1 MVDVPILF
9 EEGMSKWFF
18 AVDRGGTFTDIIGI
32 DPSNNIHT
40 SKILSESSSYSDPVI
55 AGIRQILNLQSSDK
69 IPSDRIER
77 IRIGTTVAT
86 NALLERKGSKT
97 ALLITSGFVDLLEI
111 GNQARPELFDLS
123 IVKPEQLYHSVSE
136 VHERLDAEG
145 NIILE
150 LDEERLG
157 RDLKDLYSSGIK
169 SVAIVLMHSW
179 KNPMHEERCYDVA
192 HKIGFENISISSR
205 IMPII
210 KIVGRGQTTVVDSY
224 LYPILS
230 QYISSLRSELG
241 EIPIELMQS
250 SGGLTDDLS
259 LTGKDAILSG
269 PAGGVIGSAAV
280 GNANNLD
287 CIIGFD
293 MGGTSTDVSRYD
305 GSFTRVTELEA
316 GGITFQTSS
325 LDIKTVAAG
334 GGSLLWFDGRKLQVG
349 PESAGANPGPVCYGL
364 DGKLTL
370 TDANLL
376 LGRINP
382 DFFPQVFGPEQ
393 NQKLNTSE
401 SEDNFEN
408 LRSEVNKSTLSSL
421 SSEELALGFV
431 DIANEKMAGAIK
443 EISVSRGYD
452 VREHALV
459 CFGGAAPQHCCGIA
473 RILGIKRI
481 VIHPLSSLLSAYG
494 IANSKQFRYGLRS
507 MVQKFASQSHVE
519 ALSGI
524 QSLESPLIEE
534 IQKLG
539 VSPDN
544 ITKKHF
550 MDLRVAGTDS
560 TITIPCSNF
569 DQMVGSFEERHR
581 NLFGFSPS
589 GELEIANIRVEVS
602 GSRTEIEE
610 QKPNPDLSR
619 PATIGQS
626 EVYFNHQFMSTSI
639 YSRDSLPE
647 GFELAGP
654 AMITDLNSTI
664 VIEPGFTA
672 GINGFGHIVIDQ
684 KTFHKSQITTE
695 KDPVSLEIFNNLFM
709 SIAEQM
715 GFTLKN
721 TAHSV
726 NIKERLDFSCAL
738 FDDEGNLVANAP
750 HVPVHLG
757 AMGESVK
764 SIITSN
770 EGRMKNGDFYLTNNP
785 HKGGSHLPDLT
796 VISPVFSGSQEPIFY
811 AASRGHHADI
821 GGITP
826 GSIPPFSTSI
836 HEEGII
842 IDNFRIVENGILKEK
857 EFEDL
862 MRSSENPAR
871 NIEERK
877 HDINAQIAAVR
888 KGILEIDGLI
898 EKYGLPTVQ
907 AYMGYIR
914 ENSAEAM
921 SDALEE
927 YLGDE
932 GSKESSFEDF
942 LDDGA
947 KIAVNIKVMKRED
960 RVPSFH
966 AVVDFNGTS
975 PQMEN
980 NLNAPIAVTKAAVL
994 YVFRLLINKDIP
1006 LNSGCL
1012 DQIEIIIPDGS
1023 LLNPDDNAA
1032 VVGGNV
1038 ETSQRITDV
1047 LLGALGIA
1055 AASQGTMNNFVFGPA
1070 DDSGNQYYE
1079 TIAGGSGATEGS
1091 DGASAVQVH
1100 MTNTRSTDPEIL
1112 EHRFREIRLESFR
1125 IRHGSGGDGKNKG
1138 GDGVIREINFLEP
1151 RKVSI
1156 VSERRKI
1163 PPYGV
1168 SGGEPASCGSNLL
1181 RKVSGEEIDLGG
1193 KVERIIESGE
1203 TVIIN
1208 TPGGGGFGSKI

>member
-1 MVDVPILF
+1 M
-9 EEGMSKWFF
+9 KQWFF

-32 DPSNNIHT
+32 DPSNKIHT
-40 SKILSESSSYSDPVI
+40 SKILSDSSAYSDPVV
-55 AGIRQILNLQSSDK
+55 AGIRRILNVRGDDK
-69 IPSDRIER
+69 IPLHRIER
-77 IRIGTTVAT
+77 VRIGTTVAT

-97 ALLITSGFVDLLEI
+97 ALLITHGFGDLLEI

-123 IVKPEQLYHSVSE
+123 ITKPNQLYHSVSE
-136 VHERLDAEG
+136 IHERLDAEG
-145 NIILE
+145 NIVRE
-150 LDEERLG
+150 LDEERVEKVLE
-157 RDLKDLYSSGIK
+157 DLYDSGIR

-179 KNPMHEERCYDVA
+179 KNPMHEERCYDLAKEV
-192 HKIGFENISISSR
+192 GFENISISSR
-205 IMPII
+205 IMPLI
-210 KIVGRGQTTVVDSY
+210 KIVGRGQTTIVDSY
-224 LYPILS
+224 LYPILN
-230 QYISSLRSELG
+230 QYISSLQSELG
-241 EIPIELMQS
+241 AIPIEFMQS
-250 SGGLTDDLS
+250 SGGLTDSLS
-259 LTGKDAILSG
+259 LTGKDSIMSG

-305 GSFTRVTELEA
+305 GSFSRVTELVA
-316 GGITFQTSS
+316 GGINFQTSS

-382 DFFPQVFGPEQ
+382 DFFPRVFGPEQ
-393 NQKLNTSE
+393 NQKLNASE
-401 SEDNFEN
+401 SKDNFEN
-408 LRSEVNKSTLSSL
+408 LRSEVNKSTLSSF

-452 VREHALV
+452 ARDHALV

-473 RILGIKRI
+473 RILGIKQI

-507 MVQKFASQSHVE
+507 MVQKFDSQSHVE

-524 QSLESPLIEE
+524 QSLESPLVEE
-534 IQKLG
+534 IQRLG
-539 VSPDN
+539 VSDN
-544 ITKKHF
+544 IAKEHF
-550 MDLRVAGTDS
+550 MDLRVVGTDS

-569 DQMVGSFEERHR
+569 DQMVESFEEIHR

-589 GELEIANIRVEVS
+589 GELEIVNIRVEVS

-610 QKPNPDLSR
+610 QKLNPDLSS
-619 PATIGQS
+619 PVTIGQS
-626 EVYFNHQFMSTSI
+626 EVYFNHQFMSTPI

-654 AMITDLNSTI
+654 AMITDLNSTL
-664 VIEPGFTA
+664 VVEPGFTA
-672 GINGFGHIVIDQ
+672 SVNGLGHIIIDQ
-684 KTFHKSQITTE
+684 KTFHKSQISTE

-738 FDDEGNLVANAP
+738 FDNEGNLVANAP

-764 SIITSN
+764 SIIASN
-770 EGRMKNGDFYLTNNP
+770 DGRMKDGDFYLINNP

-796 VISPVFSGSQEPIFY
+796 VISPVFSGSPEPIFY

-836 HEEGII
+836 YEEGII
-842 IDNFRIVENGILKEK
+842 IDNFLIVENGILKEK

-862 MRSSENPAR
+862 MLSSESPAR
-871 NIEERK
+871 NIGERK

-888 KGILEIDGLI
+888 KGILEIDSLI
-898 EKYGLPTVQ
+898 EKYALPTVQ

-932 GSKESSFEDF
+932 KSKESSFEDF
-942 LDDGA
+942 LDNGA
-947 KIAVNIKVMKRED
+947 KIAVNIKVIKRED
-960 RVPSFH
+960 RIPSFH

-975 PQMEN
+975 PQMKN

-1012 DQIEIIIPDGS
+1012 DQIEVIIPEGS

-1055 AASQGTMNNFVFGPA
+1055 AASQGTMNNFVFGSA

-1079 TIAGGSGATEGS
+1079 TIAGGSGAIEGS

>member
-1 MVDVPILF
+1 K
-9 EEGMSKWFF
+9 GMKQWFF

-32 DPSNNIHT
+32 DPSNKIHT
-40 SKILSESSSYSDPVI
+40 SKILSDSSAYSDPVV
-55 AGIRQILNLQSSDK
+55 AGIRRILNVRGDDK
-69 IPSDRIER
+69 IPLHRIER
-77 IRIGTTVAT
+77 VRIGTTVAT

-97 ALLITSGFVDLLEI
+97 ALLITHGFGDLLEI

-123 IVKPEQLYHSVSE
+123 ITKPNQLYHSVSE
-136 VHERLDAEG
+136 IHERLDAEG
-145 NIILE
+145 NIVRE
-150 LDEERLG
+150 LDEERVEKVLE
-157 RDLKDLYSSGIK
+157 DLYDSGIR

-179 KNPMHEERCYDVA
+179 KNPMHEERCYDLAKEV
-192 HKIGFENISISSR
+192 GFENISISSR
-205 IMPII
+205 IMPLI
-210 KIVGRGQTTVVDSY
+210 KIVGRGQTTIVDSY
-224 LYPILS
+224 LYPILN
-230 QYISSLRSELG
+230 QYISSLQSELG
-241 EIPIELMQS
+241 AIPIEFMQS
-250 SGGLTDDLS
+250 SGGLTDSLS
-259 LTGKDAILSG
+259 LTGKDSIMSG

-305 GSFTRVTELEA
+305 GSFSRVTELVA
-316 GGITFQTSS
+316 GGINFQTSS

-382 DFFPQVFGPEQ
+382 DFFPRVFGPEQ
-393 NQKLNTSE
+393 NQKLNASE
-401 SEDNFEN
+401 SKDNFEN
-408 LRSEVNKSTLSSL
+408 LRSEVNKSTLSSF

-452 VREHALV
+452 ARDHALV

-473 RILGIKRI
+473 RILGIKQI

-507 MVQKFASQSHVE
+507 MVQKFDSQSHVE

-524 QSLESPLIEE
+524 QSLESPLVEE
-534 IQKLG
+534 IQRLG
-539 VSPDN
+539 VSDN
-544 ITKKHF
+544 IAKEHF
-550 MDLRVAGTDS
+550 MDLRVVGTDS

-569 DQMVGSFEERHR
+569 DQMVRFFEERHR
-581 NLFGFSPS
+581 NLFGFLPS

-610 QKPNPDLSR
+610 QKLNPDLSS
-619 PATIGQS
+619 PVTIGQS
-626 EVYFNHQFMSTSI
+626 EVYFNHQFMSTPI

-654 AMITDLNSTI
+654 AMITDLNSTL
-664 VIEPGFTA
+664 VVEPGFTA
-672 GINGFGHIVIDQ
+672 SVNGLGHIIIDQ
-684 KTFHKSQITTE
+684 KTFHKSQISTE

-738 FDDEGNLVANAP
+738 FDNEGNLVANAP

-764 SIITSN
+764 SIIASN
-770 EGRMKNGDFYLTNNP
+770 DGRMKDGDFYLINNP

-796 VISPVFSGSQEPIFY
+796 VISPVFSGSPEPIFY

-836 HEEGII
+836 YEEGII
-842 IDNFRIVENGILKEK
+842 IDNFLIVENGILKEK

-862 MRSSENPAR
+862 MLSSESPAR
-871 NIEERK
+871 NIGERK

-888 KGILEIDGLI
+888 KGILEIDSLI
-898 EKYGLPTVQ
+898 EKYALPTVQ

-932 GSKESSFEDF
+932 KSKESSFEDF
-942 LDDGA
+942 LDNGA
-947 KIAVNIKVMKRED
+947 KIAVNIKVIKRED
-960 RVPSFH
+960 RIPSFH

-975 PQMEN
+975 PQMKN

-1012 DQIEIIIPDGS
+1012 DQIEVIIPEGS

-1055 AASQGTMNNFVFGPA
+1055 AASQGTMNNFVFGSA

-1079 TIAGGSGATEGS
+1079 TIAG
-1091 DGASAVQVH
+1091 
-1100 MTNTRSTDPEIL
+1100 
-1112 EHRFREIRLESFR
+1112 
-1125 IRHGSGGDGKNKG
+1125 
-1138 GDGVIREINFLEP
+1138 
-1151 RKVSI
+1151 
-1156 VSERRKI
+1156 
-1163 PPYGV
+1163 
-1168 SGGEPASCGSNLL
+1168 
-1181 RKVSGEEIDLGG
+1181 
-1193 KVERIIESGE
+1193 
-1203 TVIIN
+1203 
-1208 TPGGGGFGSKI
+1208 